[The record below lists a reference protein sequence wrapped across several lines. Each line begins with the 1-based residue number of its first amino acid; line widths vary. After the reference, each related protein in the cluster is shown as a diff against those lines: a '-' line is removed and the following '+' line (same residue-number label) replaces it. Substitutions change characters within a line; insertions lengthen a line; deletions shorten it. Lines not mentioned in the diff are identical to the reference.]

1 MPILPTFAFVIIVIT
16 GMIILVFRDWRI
28 NFFALGVQYL
38 AAFVLVNLSWPT
50 GLALIKLMV
59 GLMATTA
66 VALTCL
72 RQLTTKNQ
80 AEPTSSLIFRGVA
93 GLVIIVVIFII
104 TPVIQENV
112 FPNVELLILQSG
124 MMLFGLTLMQSG
136 MRSEPYLIIISLL
149 SMMIG
154 FETIYSALEIST
166 LLTGLLVIVNL
177 GLALVGIYFVTKSS
191 EESADKNEERAV

>member
-28 NFFALGVQYL
+28 NFIALGVQYL

-66 VALTCL
+66 IALTCL

-112 FPNVELLILQSG
+112 FPNVELLIGQSG

-191 EESADKNEERAV
+191 EESADKNEERSV

>member
-191 EESADKNEERAV
+191 EESADKNEERSV